1 MTPVTTAAPAP
12 TTDVPVAL
20 VEALT
25 QNAEK
30 AVAYSFDPYFRRGIQ
45 HVTVEAVLPMTFLVF
60 KPDAIAGRR
69 IGTVLDALS
78 ENDFRLIDAW
88 PFRFSPTL
96 IRELWRYQYNVATWA
111 RIEVVDLLLCS
122 SASMFALVHDA
133 QWEPGRQPAACR
145 LAALKGPADPARR
158 RPGHLR
164 TLLNGPTHLF
174 NFIHTA
180 DEPADVVREIAAI
193 EVSEG
198 QPILQFDTSVPLP
211 PSSIDVIVAGLYER
225 VASHDLDAEASWQ
238 RLARLK
244 NSPVMSLAHRRLLG
258 EIVDWSQLLELFPN
272 RVPPEHLLW
281 DILAIATAEIPHNLP
296 ESCPVIPTVSSTA
309 IRENVQVNQ
318 WP

>member
-1 MTPVTTAAPAP
+1 MTPVATASRAP
-12 TTDVPVAL
+12 TTDVPASA

-25 QNAEK
+25 ENADK

-45 HVTVEAVLPMTFLVF
+45 RITVEAVLPTTFLVF

-69 IGTVLDALS
+69 IGTVLDALA
-78 ENDFRLIDAW
+78 ENGFSLLDAW

-111 RIEVVDLLLCS
+111 RIEVVDLLLSS
-122 SASMFALVHDA
+122 SASMFALVHDT

-158 RPGHLR
+158 QPGHLR

-193 EVSEG
+193 EVAET
-198 QPILQFDTSVPLP
+198 QPILQFDPSLP
-211 PSSIDVIVAGLYER
+211 MPRATLDVIVAGLYAR
-225 VASHDLDAEASWQ
+225 VAGHDLDAEASWQ
-238 RLARLK
+238 RLA
-244 NSPVMSLAHRRLLG
+244 SLAGSSVMPLAQSRLSG
-258 EIVDWSQLLELFPN
+258 EAVDWSQLLDLFPN
-272 RVPPEHLLW
+272 RVPPEELLW

-296 ESCPVIPTVSSTA
+296 ESCPVIATVSSTA
-309 IRENVQVNQ
+309 LREPVAVR
-318 WP
+318 